1 MKAQTSTFKFS
12 KLKTVKLNM
21 AKIIINHNSTIE
33 STNEMRMREDLML
46 SHTQRIDKAFKLMR
60 LSLLFSKK
68 DKTIF
73 KKGIILKNESGI

>member
-1 MKAQTSTFKFS
+1 
-12 KLKTVKLNM
+12 M